1 MKVQQPVLPEILP
14 IRSFVRRDSRMT
26 RAQNEA
32 FVNNW
37 ETYALPRCI
46 DATDIVD
53 VFGRRA
59 PCTLEIG
66 SGDGACTIA
75 LAQRRI
81 AEDFVAVEVY
91 RPGLG
96 RLLNL
101 AAGSDLSNIRV
112 SNEDV
117 CDLLAPIANAAFD
130 RVLIFFPDPWP
141 KKRHHKRRLLG
152 AKFFDLL
159 APRVHRHGR
168 LFIATDSESYAESI
182 VEAVDRSSTWVNLSG
197 PRRTSPR
204 VRFRPVTKFE
214 RKAINVGSTVHDFIF
229 ARF

>member
-1 MKVQQPVLPEILP
+1 MKDQQLIRPEIFP

-26 RAQNEA
+26 RAQKEA
-32 FVNNW
+32 FINSW
-37 ETYALPRCI
+37 ETYALPRCTN
-46 DATDIVD
+46 ATDIAD

-101 AAGSDLSNIRV
+101 AAGSGLSNIRV

-117 CDLLAPIANAAFD
+117 CDL
-130 RVLIFFPDPWP
+130 
-141 KKRHHKRRLLG
+141 
-152 AKFFDLL
+152 
-159 APRVHRHGR
+159 
-168 LFIATDSESYAESI
+168 
-182 VEAVDRSSTWVNLSG
+182 
-197 PRRTSPR
+197 
-204 VRFRPVTKFE
+204 
-214 RKAINVGSTVHDFIF
+214 
-229 ARF
+229 